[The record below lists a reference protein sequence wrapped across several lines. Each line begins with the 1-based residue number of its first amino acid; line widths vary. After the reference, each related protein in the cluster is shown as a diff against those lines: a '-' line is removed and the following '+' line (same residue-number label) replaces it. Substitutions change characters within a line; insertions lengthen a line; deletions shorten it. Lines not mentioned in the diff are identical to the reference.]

1 MGQTDL
7 TLLLALNLLIHC
19 VLSQDVTTVAPSTTR
34 PSTSA
39 PPAASSTPRITVTTR
54 APAAPPAHTAVPSK
68 PPTTIAHPV
77 VTTQKPSAP
86 SSGHAAAGTQ
96 VITTVTKAVER
107 PTTTLLSKSS
117 LSSLAPL
124 LRNTVSAHPQTT
136 IIITTKPTPQTGAPT
151 VPQRPGATVTT
162 RASQESAPATT
173 KAAAAPTDVPTKA
186 AGTTAGVT
194 SKSSPDQTS
203 IVTGTTAPPVVA
215 QTLQST
221 PEVSTAVTRQA
232 PDHST
237 KTREQTTVRTPIQTT
252 VQTPI
257 QSTVQTPIQTPV
269 QTRTQTTVQTTAASS
284 RATVSTTVPSPR
296 IFSYRLNKGHQSEE
310 EKELVVLCQ
319 RLMSS
324 LEDGN
329 CTVSF
334 RHYNDRMLFDS
345 VEVSGK
351 VKMTIVTQQF
361 EDITKKP
368 TDNRTLITILASC
381 GALLIMIIVLAVCA
395 SHHRKPYSENQLHL
409 TEELQTVENG
419 YHDNPT
425 LEVMEVM
432 AVEQEKKLPPP
443 CLNNGGGDFN
453 DSWIVPIDNLLKE
466 EGPEEEDTHL

>member
-7 TLLLALNLLIHC
+7 TLLLLALNLLIHC
-19 VLSQDVTTVAPSTTR
+19 VHSQDTTTVAPSTAR
-34 PSTSA
+34 PSASA
-39 PPAASSTPRITVTTR
+39 PPAAPSSPRATVTTG
-54 APAAPPAHTAVPSK
+54 APTAPPAHTTDPSK

-86 SSGHAAAGTQ
+86 SSGHAVAGTQ
-96 VITTVTKAVER
+96 VITTVTKAVEH
-107 PTTTLLSKSS
+107 PTTTLLSSSS
-117 LSSLAPL
+117 LSLVTS
-124 LRNTVSAHPQTT
+124 LRNTVSAQPHTT
-136 IIITTKPTPQTGAPT
+136 VIITTKPTSQTGAPT
-151 VPQRPGATVTT
+151 ARPAPGTTVTT
-162 RASQESAPATT
+162 KASQASAPATT

-194 SKSSPDQTS
+194 SKSSPDQTPG
-203 IVTGTTAPPVVA
+203 VTGTTAPPVVA

-221 PEVSTAVTRQA
+221 SAVSTAVTRQA
-232 PDHST
+232 PDSST
-237 KTREQTTVRTPIQTT
+237 TTREQTTAQIPIQTT
-252 VQTPI
+252 FQTSI

-269 QTRTQTTVQTTAASS
+269 QTRTQTTETTAASS
-284 RATVSTTVPSPR
+284 RATVSITVPSHR

-329 CTVSF
+329 CTISF

-432 AVEQEKKLPPP
+432 TVEQEKKLPPP
-443 CLNNGGGDFN
+443 CLNNGGDFN
-453 DSWIVPIDNLLKE
+453 DGWIVPIDNLLKE